1 MKEEVIQSLA
11 FVNDVVYSNHEI
23 KIMTELPDSKKQVIL
38 VVSSDSHLYSIYK
51 NKIKKNDIIGF
62 KAKLNDIKQ
71 YSPSNLFV
79 LGEKIVWSNKKY
91 DEENSNKK
99 VKSLIYHTNKHPI
112 KEQYKCPWKEKPMN
126 IDYDNFNTIKDSYEK
141 ASKSIVINNSR
152 KKNQW
157 KYNDDHGSLD
167 IDTIIDKDYTLRVSI
182 KHSKNSDPVIATCHI
197 RPDKYR
203 EEICKKNNEDVDNKA
218 INYYFI
224 DNYKKDKD
232 RSLEE
237 LYNCAFYYLRKLKY
251 IKTRYFKDVPS
262 AFYTSDQ
269 YDFYETVDN
278 IEKLV
283 LFRRLLNSNEYY
295 FKKGI
300 QQYNKLKKR
309 YIEFIGTDTI
319 QYIFYNLERFCGI
332 ETN

>member
-1 MKEEVIQSLA
+1 MEEEVIKSLA
-11 FVNDVVYSNHEI
+11 FVNDVVYSDSEI
-23 KIMTELPDSKKQVIL
+23 KITIELPRSKKHIILVIL
-38 VVSSDSHLYSIYK
+38 KNSNLYNIYK
-51 NKIKKNDIIGF
+51 NKIKRDNIIGF
-62 KAKLNDIKQ
+62 KAEINNYKEYIV
-71 YSPSNLFV
+71 SNLYI
-79 LGEKIVWSNKKY
+79 LDENIEWSNVHY
-91 DEENSNKK
+91 VNEFNKREL
-99 VKSLIYHTNKHPI
+99 SLVYHTNKHPI

-152 KKNQW
+152 KKSQW
-157 KYNDDHGSLD
+157 KYNDEHGSLD

-224 DNYKKDKD
+224 DNYKKGKD

-283 LFRRLLNSNEYY
+283 LFRRLLNSNEYD